1 MLNWLL
7 VFVPIAAG
15 LHYLRPDSHT
25 LIFITAAL
33 AIVPLAGWLG
43 RATEHIAEK
52 TSEGIG
58 GLLNATF
65 GNAAEMIIAIMAM
78 QRGLHGVVKASLT
91 GSIIGN
97 ILLVM
102 GASAIAGGLKYK
114 TQEFNATGAR
124 VQSTMLTSG
133 GGGAGC
139 SRGIPLSERTG
150 RHRKEYDLSFEIS
163 IVLLVTYALSLL
175 FTLHTHKQLFV
186 SHIAE
191 AAEEEPH
198 HRGRWRNRSRV
209 LAGATALIAWMS
221 EMLVAS
227 VEVAAHDFGMSTIFV
242 GVIVVAIVGNAAEHS
257 TAVTVAMKN
266 RMDLALSIAIG
277 SSIQIALFVAPVL
290 VLLSYVIGPRP
301 MDLVFTSAEVLA
313 IVLIRRDRGADRPG
327 MANRTG
333 SKEFNCSRSISFWAS
348 SFSSCRRLR
357 PPEADISY
365 DPSRYEALRSG
376 AAVFRRHAALS
387 DAFAVLIW
395 ADEGAWRD
403 SAAGWRQFGGRCD
416 YDGRPCG
423 HAHGCVEPLL
433 LRGQAL

>member
-15 LHYLRPDSHT
+15 LHFLRPDSHT
-25 LIFITAAL
+25 AIFITAAL

-43 RATEHIAEK
+43 RATEQIAEK
-52 TSEGIG
+52 TTEGIG

-102 GASAIAGGLKYK
+102 GASALAGGLKFK
-114 TQEFNATGAR
+114 IQEFNTTGAR
-124 VQSTMLTSG
+124 IQSTMLTLAAVALVVPAAFHYLSG
-133 GGGAGC
+133 PAG
-139 SRGIPLSERTG
+139 IV
-150 RHRKEYDLSFEIS
+150 KEYDLSFDIS
-163 IVLLVTYALSLL
+163 IVLLLTYALSLV
-175 FTLHTHKQLFV
+175 FTLHTHKQLFA
-186 SHIAE
+186 SHVAE
-191 AAEEEPH
+191 AVEETHAAWPVAK
-198 HRGRWRNRSRV
+198 SVTV

-257 TAVTVAMKN
+257 TAVTVALKN

-290 VLLSYVIGPRP
+290 VLLSYAIGPRP
-301 MDLVFTSAEVLA
+301 MDLVFTPAEVIA
-313 IVLIRRDRGADRPG
+313 IVLSVAIASQTAGDGESNWLEGVQLLAVYIILGIVFYFLPETS
-327 MANRTG
+327 ATG
-333 SKEFNCSRSISFWAS
+333 GI
-348 SFSSCRRLR
+348 
-357 PPEADISY
+357 
-365 DPSRYEALRSG
+365 
-376 AAVFRRHAALS
+376 H
-387 DAFAVLIW
+387 
-395 ADEGAWRD
+395 
-403 SAAGWRQFGGRCD
+403 
-416 YDGRPCG
+416 
-423 HAHGCVEPLL
+423 
-433 LRGQAL
+433 